1 MHEKFAS
8 KLTDES
14 VMKGGGMRITFRVFG
29 IPQTKGS
36 AKGFVVPGKNG
47 GRPRAIITND
57 NTKNK
62 GWAQTVSAI
71 AQQCRPLDGLWS
83 GPVKVTLI
91 FRMPIPKSLPK
102 RQPAFMTKRPD
113 IDKCTRS
120 ILDAIKGVIY
130 SDDSQVVGLAVS
142 KLYGTEPGVNVHVE
156 QIDLHHE
163 GAETYAYRPSAC
175 QAFMH
180 HTQEEIEL

>member
-1 MHEKFAS
+1 M
-8 KLTDES
+8 LDNT
-14 VMKGGGMRITFRVFG
+14 ITFTVFG

-47 GRPRAIITND
+47 GRARAIITND

-62 GWAQTVSAI
+62 PWAQTVSVA
-71 AQQCRPLDGLWS
+71 AQQFRPLDGLWS

-102 RQPAFMTKRPD
+102 RKPAFMTKRPD

-130 SDDSQVVGLAVS
+130 SDDSQVVGLEVF
-142 KLYGTEPGVNVHVE
+142 KVYGLEPGVIVKAE
-156 QIDLHHE
+156 QIDLNYE
-163 GAETYAYRPSAC
+163 GVVSYAYRPYES
-175 QAFMH
+175 QAS
-180 HTQEEIEL
+180 TRSPQKELARSPSRVWN